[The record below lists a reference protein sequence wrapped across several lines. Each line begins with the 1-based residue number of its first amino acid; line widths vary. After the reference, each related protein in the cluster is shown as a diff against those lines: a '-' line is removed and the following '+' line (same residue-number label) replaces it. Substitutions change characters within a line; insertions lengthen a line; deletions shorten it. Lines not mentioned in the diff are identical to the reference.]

1 MDFVVLNMGDKN
13 KDMLLI
19 FGRSFLN
26 TTNAYIY
33 VGSRQIQLH
42 FEGTKERFAFAIC
55 ESISTNHKQVKTIRP
70 RRRKKQG
77 RYNHPKR

>member
-1 MDFVVLNMGDKN
+1 MDFVMLNMGDKN
-13 KDMLLI
+13 KDIL
-19 FGRSFLN
+19 LN